1 MISTIVVVC
10 LDSIL
15 QDLFR
20 IEAHITGT
28 LFIDMDVMV
37 IMTIGMMTHSSGAM
51 VGAMDGLGALGAAGM
66 VHSGDIT
73 TLTTVITGDGVGLAA
88 GLQVYQVV
96 IMETQR

>member
-1 MISTIVVVC
+1 MISTIAVVC

-20 IEAHITGT
+20 IEVHITGT
-28 LFIDMDVMV
+28 LSIDMDVMV

-66 VHSGDIT
+66 VRCGDGDILIIGT
-73 TLTTVITGDGVGLAA
+73 TGVGATA
-88 GLQVYQVV
+88 GAVLIIQEEVPVGV
-96 IMETQR
+96 A